1 MLGIN
6 YPDIEV
12 EAQARPPPRMK
23 VGTARFR
30 PPVRVE
36 RVTPKDN
43 KKIHLWVRMGRYP
56 MQ

>member
-6 YPDIEV
+6 YADIEV

>member
-12 EAQARPPPRMK
+12 EAQARSPPRMK

-36 RVTPKDN
+36 RVTN